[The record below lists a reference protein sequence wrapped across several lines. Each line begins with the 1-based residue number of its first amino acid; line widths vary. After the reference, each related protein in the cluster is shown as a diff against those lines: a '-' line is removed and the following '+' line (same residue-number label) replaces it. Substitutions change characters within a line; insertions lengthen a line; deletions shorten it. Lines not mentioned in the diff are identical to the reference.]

1 VTGTNPTVSIRLNL
15 DGAPQVEAGLKGA
28 AGAAA
33 SLEKSTAG
41 LGAATKLTGMQTAQ
55 MSAQLQDLFVQIQ
68 AGGSPLTA
76 LIQQGSQLSAVFGGF
91 GPAFRAVASL
101 ITPTVVG
108 LTAVGGAAAGL
119 GAAFLI
125 GANESKAFADSLA
138 LTGNAAGL
146 TESRFNSMAGAIGT
160 RTLSGVGT
168 AREALQALVSSGRLS
183 GDAIQAT
190 AGAVAALSRATGEG
204 AGDIAKRFLS
214 IVDNVGEG
222 ARKLN
227 DQFNFLTAG
236 QYAYIRS
243 LEDAGRKQEAI
254 AETMRLLDG
263 RVGTTTQNLGYLESA
278 WLGVSN
284 AIGKAWDNL
293 KGLGRTD
300 TVSDQIKVLQAMADA
315 PVRNGGNPLQ
325 AEARRAAIREQIS
338 LLREVE
344 RMENRGAEAAAARAA
359 AAKAGIEWAD
369 KGVKLAGR
377 QAEYE
382 REIAQARALAET
394 SGKTPEELA
403 KRLALIAEKYKDLG
417 AEARKA
423 AEAQKKLI
431 ADGVKLFG
439 DLTAQSGG
447 LSPDF
452 QEKWNLLNAAQKA
465 GAISVDQLTKAQ
477 AVLLAQQP
485 AMVKAAEEERKRLE
499 EVRKEA
505 EAVAK
510 ARTDEANGIAK
521 YLQAQDEAARQA
533 VASVSGRAAGLE
545 DEARALADSIAL
557 NISLASAVERVA
569 LARLREQQGSTRE
582 GSPAFEAI
590 QREIDAR
597 ERLIRAIDSKDAAA
611 AHQKAADE
619 AVRVWQQ
626 ASEQVGD
633 AMYDA
638 LTGNYASAKRLIES
652 QVIRPV
658 FDIAT
663 AGIRTTLTNALT
675 GGAGALQAGASGSG
689 AFGNVGALAG
699 IGSSLGAFGTA
710 AGFGFNALIGGTGLT
725 ALTGGASMAAAGSLA
740 SGLGMIAGVAGPI
753 AIAAAALSSLDKKS
767 TPHVGG
773 YVLVDAQ
780 GRVTDATA
788 QQGGRQQADTQ
799 AAVATLAQNLL
810 ATLNTGSKAF
820 GGRGNNTVRAVFE
833 SDSNDPSWALFHL
846 LNDKGVKLAGSVDA
860 LGTLSSDP
868 AKGFEEFAGLAATS
882 VRDALLAIDL
892 PQWASDALLKIQ
904 ASDGADALAQ
914 TVADIVSA
922 QEAITAFGQQ
932 FAGMGGMFERLSG
945 LSSDATNELAAF
957 SGGLDRL
964 NGNLQGFFQAFYSDA
979 ERAAMTLGQVG
990 EVLSGV
996 GVALPDTRDQ
1006 FRALVEA
1013 QDLATESGRA
1023 TYAALLS
1030 VAGAF
1035 ASVVPAAEEA
1045 AKAIESRLPAAIDAV
1060 IGKFQTDAEA
1070 SAYRYS
1076 RVAQDLSA
1084 AGVLSDIPDLASVL
1098 TAATKQAV
1106 YDFAASFVSLQ
1117 GASEEAKLAV
1127 LSAAGALADLKDEA
1141 AQQALA
1147 TVAAQNDAR
1156 AEAAAEIERSRAL
1169 FEATIDD
1176 LSRGVMSAFS
1186 AVETAVESERSR
1198 LESETQRALDALE
1211 RQADSARGTFDKL
1224 SDALSSLKDSLQQ
1237 TIDDI
1242 TGTIAGDG
1250 GRGQARAFLE
1260 SELVAARAGKAID
1273 TDAVR
1278 SAAGTLGRLDPSGF
1292 RTKADYLRDAAA
1304 GAQLL
1309 RDLSGAASSQIVTA
1323 RQQMTAELAG
1333 IAEKMVGA
1341 EAERDRQLKLLDGQL
1356 DAAKA
1361 AAKSLVNIDGGV
1373 RSVAGAVASLGQ
1385 AVAALAAAKAQGPA
1399 TVAAKPGD
1407 SPTAAPNVAGTLPA
1421 NAATQTTVTQTAT
1434 ISATVAA
1441 AMDAWQKTSSADVW
1455 ASVGG
1460 AVATRPIGSN
1470 DPASVVITGKVS
1482 TFTGAQ
1488 AIAWIKE
1495 MGAKGNIRAVYDAAK
1510 AEGIDM
1516 TSLDAL
1522 MGWPAG
1528 TSATWAK
1535 QNGLPAFA
1543 LGGLH
1548 EGGARLV
1555 GENGPEIAVTGPER
1569 IYSFDQLMQM
1579 AGGGGRDAALV
1590 EEVKALRQEV
1600 ARMRAEASAER
1611 VAALDHASKTAALLK
1626 RWEGA
1631 GMPPVRV

>member
-1 VTGTNPTVSIRLNL
+1 MTGTNPTVSIRLNL

-33 SLEKSTAG
+33 SLEKSTTG

-359 AAKAGIEWAD
+359 AAKAGIQWLDE
-369 KGVKLAGR
+369 GNKLLGR
-377 QAEYE
+377 QAQYE
-382 REIAQARALAET
+382 RDIAQARALAE
-394 SGKTPEELA
+394 SAGVSPEDLA
-403 KRLALIAEKYKDLG
+403 KRLDAIKDKYKDLG
-417 AEARKA
+417 AAARKA
-423 AEAQKKLI
+423 AEDQKKLI

-439 DLTAQSGG
+439 DLTAQSSG

-452 QEKWNLLNAAQKA
+452 DEKWRLLNAAQRA
-465 GAISVDQLTKAQ
+465 GAISVDQLTRAQ
-477 AVLLAQQP
+477 AVLLQQQP
-485 AMVKAAEEERKRLE
+485 LMVKAAADQER
-499 EVRKEA
+499 A
-505 EAVAK
+505 SAAVAK
-510 ARTDEANGIAK
+510 MYAEEADALEK
-521 YLQAQDEAARQA
+521 LLRAQDEAAT
-533 VASVSGRAAGLE
+533 ASLAGVLGRVKSLE
-545 DEARALADSIAL
+545 DEAAAAGIA
-557 NISLASAVERVA
+557 ASANVSLGEAVEMLAV
-569 LARLREQQGSTRE
+569 ARLREAATVAAASGRQDQVNAINAE
-582 GSPAFEAI
+582 IEAR
-590 QREIDAR
+590 QKLGRM
-597 ERLIRAIDSKDAAA
+597 LTSKEVAA

-619 AVRVWQQ
+619 AVQVWQR

-675 GGAGALQAGASGSG
+675 GGSGALQAGASGSN
-689 AFGNVGALAG
+689 ALGNVGALAG

-710 AGFGFNALIGGTGLT
+710 AGFGFNALLGGTGLT

-753 AIAAAALSSLDKKS
+753 AIAAMALASLDKKS

-799 AAVATLAQNLL
+799 AAVATLAQSLL
-810 ATLNTGSKAF
+810 GTLNAGSKAF

-868 AKGFEEFAGLAATS
+868 AKGFEEFASMAATS

-914 TVADIVSA
+914 TVADIVA
-922 QEAITAFGQQ
+922 VQEAITAFGQQ
-932 FAGMGGMFERLSG
+932 FAGMGGMFERLAG

>member
-1 VTGTNPTVSIRLNL
+1 MTGTNPTVSIRLNL

-146 TESRFNSMAGAIGT
+146 TESRFNSMSKAIGE

-168 AREALQALVSSGRLS
+168 AREAMQLLVSDGRL
-183 GDAIQAT
+183 GAAAIEAT
-190 AGAVAALSRATGEG
+190 AGAVASMARATGG
-204 AGDIAKRFLS
+204 SAADIAKRFLVV
-214 IVDNVGEG
+214 VDGVGDG

-227 DQFNFLTAG
+227 EQFNFLTAG

-254 AETMRLLDG
+254 AETMRLLEG
-263 RVGTTTQNLGYLESA
+263 RVGTTTQNLGHLESA
-278 WLGVSN
+278 WIGVSN

-293 KGLGRTD
+293 KGIGRAD
-300 TVSDQIKVLQAMADA
+300 TISDQIAALQTRLDSARTGIYSRDKVPELRQQ
-315 PVRNGGNPLQ
+315 L
-325 AEARRAAIREQIS
+325 EY
-338 LLREVE
+338 LREIQRQE
-344 RMENRGAEAAAARAA
+344 TRGAEAAAARAA
-359 AAKAGIEWAD
+359 AAKAGIQWLDE
-369 KGVKLAGR
+369 GNKLLGR
-377 QAEYE
+377 QAQYE
-382 REIAQARALAET
+382 RDIAQARALAE
-394 SGKTPEELA
+394 SAGVSPEDLA
-403 KRLALIAEKYKDLG
+403 KRLDAIKDKYKDLG

-423 AEAQKKLI
+423 AEDQKKLI

-439 DLTAQSGG
+439 DLTAQSSG

-452 QEKWNLLNAAQKA
+452 QEKWNLLNAAQRA
-465 GAISVDQLTKAQ
+465 GAISVEQLTKAQ

-485 AMVKAAEEERKRLE
+485 AMVKAAEEERKHLE

-533 VASVSGRAAGLE
+533 VAAVSGRAAGLE
-545 DEARALADSIAL
+545 DEARALADSIAM

-569 LARLREQQGSTRE
+569 LARLREQQGRPRE

-590 QREIDAR
+590 QREIEAR
-597 ERLIRAIDSKDAAA
+597 ERLIQAIDSKDAAA

-619 AVRVWQQ
+619 AVQTWLR

-799 AAVATLAQNLL
+799 AAVATLAQSLL
-810 ATLNTGSKAF
+810 GTLNAGSKAF

-914 TVADIVSA
+914 TVADIVAA
-922 QEAITAFGQQ
+922 QGAITAFGQQ
-932 FAGMGGMFERLSG
+932 FAGMGGMFERLAG
-945 LSSDATNELAAF
+945 LSSDATNDLAGFA
-957 SGGLDRL
+957 GGLDRL
-964 NGNLQGFFQAFYSDA
+964 SGNLQGFFQAFYSDA
-979 ERAAMTLGQVG
+979 ERSAMTLGAIG
-990 EVLSGV
+990 EQLGGV
-996 GVALPDTRDQ
+996 GLSLPSTREQ

-1013 QDLATESGRA
+1013 QDLTTASGREA
-1023 TYAALLS
+1023 YAALLN

-1035 ASVVPAAEEA
+1035 ASVVVPAEDA
-1045 AKAIESRLPAAIDAV
+1045 AKAADKLSSEFAGIVATLASGV
-1060 IGKFQTDAEA
+1060 Q
-1070 SAYRYS
+1070 SAYATVAS
-1076 RVAQDLSA
+1076 TINAEQDRVTGEADKALALLQQQAD
-1084 AGVLSDIPDLASVL
+1084 GVQSTFEALRD
-1098 TAATKQAV
+1098 
-1106 YDFAASFVSLQ
+1106 SLQ
-1117 GASEEAKLAV
+1117 GL
-1127 LSAAGALADLKDEA
+1127 
-1141 AQQALA
+1141 
-1147 TVAAQNDAR
+1147 
-1156 AEAAAEIERSRAL
+1156 RSSL
-1169 FEATIDD
+1169 QDTID
-1176 LSRGVMSAFS
+1176 G
-1186 AVETAVESERSR
+1186 
-1198 LESETQRALDALE
+1198 
-1211 RQADSARGTFDKL
+1211 
-1224 SDALSSLKDSLQQ
+1224 
-1237 TIDDI
+1237 I
-1242 TGTIAGDG
+1242 TGAMSGDD
-1250 GRGQARAFLE
+1250 GREVARAFLE
-1260 SELVAARAGKAID
+1260 SALVTARAGQAID
-1273 TDAVR
+1273 TGKVQT
-1278 SAAGTLGRLDPSGF
+1278 AASKLGQLSTAGF
-1292 RTKADYLRDAAA
+1292 TSRADYLRDAAA
-1304 GAQLL
+1304 AAQLL
-1309 RDLSGAASSQIVTA
+1309 RDLSGAAAGQIVTA
-1323 RQQMTAELAG
+1323 RQQMTAELGG
-1333 IAEKMVGA
+1333 IAKQMTGVES
-1341 EAERDRQLKLLDGQL
+1341 ERDAMVRVL
-1356 DAAKA
+1356 DAQLNEAKQ
-1361 AAKSLVNIDGGV
+1361 AAKSLVSIDDGV
-1373 RSVAGAVASLGQ
+1373 SSVADAIGRLSEAIG
-1385 AVAALAAAKAQGPA
+1385 ALASASGKA
-1399 TVAAKPGD
+1399 
-1407 SPTAAPNVAGTLPA
+1407 SPS
-1421 NAATQTTVTQTAT
+1421 TVTGQ
-1434 ISATVAA
+1434 
-1441 AMDAWQKTSSADVW
+1441 WQRSGN
-1455 ASVGG
+1455 ASVFTAPGG
-1460 AVATRPIGSN
+1460 AVGVRNDGSA
-1470 DPASVVITGKVS
+1470 DTLIRGKKS
-1482 TFTGAQ
+1482 EFTAVQAVDWVTAQLGAGK
-1488 AIAWIKE
+1488 A
-1495 MGAKGNIRAVYDAAK
+1495 RDVYDRAK
-1510 AEGIDM
+1510 LEGIDLD
-1516 TSLDAL
+1516 TLDAL
-1522 MGWPAG
+1522 MGWAKG
-1528 TSATWAK
+1528 TSAVWATS
-1535 QNGLPAFA
+1535 QGLPAFA

-1555 GENGPEIAVTGPER
+1555 GERGPEIAVTGPER